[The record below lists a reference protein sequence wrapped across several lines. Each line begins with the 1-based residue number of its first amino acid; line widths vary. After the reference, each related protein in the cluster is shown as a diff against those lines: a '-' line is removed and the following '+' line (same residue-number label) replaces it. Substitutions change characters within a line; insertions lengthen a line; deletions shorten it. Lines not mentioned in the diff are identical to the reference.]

1 MNDLHAHASQ
11 FKNLG
16 MAMDKELLPWLE
28 TYTFPEESNYKDIEY
43 ATKCIKICKRTL
55 EIWNYKNSSVCNS
68 T

>member
-43 ATKCIKICKRTL
+43 ATKM
-55 EIWNYKNSSVCNS
+55 YKNL
-68 T
+68 